1 VPGCADEVALAFR
14 KGCPE
19 PALRQWSVRNP
30 QEEDEMKPLTVVLVV
45 LALGVTA
52 PAVATAQGRVPHTE
66 STAFSLD
73 GSAHE

>member
-1 VPGCADEVALAFR
+1 
-14 KGCPE
+14 
-19 PALRQWSVRNP
+19 
-30 QEEDEMKPLTVVLVV
+30 MKPLTVVLVV